1 MAQRLPVQ
9 RKTASLNKENRQR
22 GFRSPPQPISSDRR
36 LERTKVLGS
45 HQRQNTDRPA
55 AAQTDQQA
63 LRNKAPHEREVKAPS
78 TVEPDHDTPQGCGTK
93 QGGTL
98 QAPKRNHGEAGE
110 KSSRPAKTE
119 PQPSG
124 GDLPQEVFEL
134 SLQEKVQR
142 WECDR
147 HTESM
152 ELGEF
157 ELLEQAA
164 EELSFSS
171 NSSFVTKVRVSF
183 FLLLHLN
190 VGFGTILAKLRRF
203 LWPSR
208 VCSLHVDPADGPKE
222 GRPRASTTPAVLH
235 SS

>member
-1 MAQRLPVQ
+1 MSSRAEDPQDPKAHVLAKVMSRSSSEPAVTRRVGRNVAQRLPVQ

-22 GFRSPPQPISSDRR
+22 GFRSPPQPIRSDRR
-36 LERTKVLGS
+36 PERTKVLGS

-55 AAQTDQQA
+55 APQTDQQA
-63 LRNKAPHEREVKAPS
+63 SRSKPPHEREVKAPS
-78 TVEPDHDTPQGCGTK
+78 AVGPDHHKQPGCGTK
-93 QGGTL
+93 QGGTI
-98 QAPKRNHGEAGE
+98 QGPQRNHGEAAEESGW
-110 KSSRPAKTE
+110 PAKTE

-134 SLQEKVQR
+134 SLQEKLQR

-147 HTESM
+147 HTESL

-171 NSSFVTKVRVSF
+171 NSSFVTKVRGF
-183 FLLLHLN
+183 FSSSAFN
-190 VGFGTILAKLRRF
+190 ILSKL
-203 LWPSR
+203 
-208 VCSLHVDPADGPKE
+208 
-222 GRPRASTTPAVLH
+222 ASA
-235 SS
+235 